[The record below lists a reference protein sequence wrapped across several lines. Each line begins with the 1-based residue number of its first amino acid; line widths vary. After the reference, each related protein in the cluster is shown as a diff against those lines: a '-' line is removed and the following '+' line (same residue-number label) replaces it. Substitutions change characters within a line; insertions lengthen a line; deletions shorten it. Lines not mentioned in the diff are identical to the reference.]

1 MSEKTI
7 LVAEDD
13 DILRNAL
20 QLALASEGY
29 RVRTAADGKEA
40 LDAFAE
46 CHPDLVV
53 LDVMMPRMSGYDV
66 CAEIRRRGDAT
77 PIIFLT
83 AKSSDEDMVLGLGL
97 GADDFI
103 AKPLKLNILLA
114 RIAVVFRWSARTS
127 GSQTAPQEI
136 FSIGA
141 AKVYANRYTVSA
153 DGMES
158 PLSIRELGLLKE
170 FAAHPGEVL
179 SRNDLI
185 DEVWGMEYGGTN
197 RTLDQHIVQIRRK
210 LGSSGALVETIRGVG
225 YRLKAKVERLKG

>member
-53 LDVMMPRMSGYDV
+53 LDVMMPRMSGYEV
-66 CAEIRRRGDAT
+66 CAEIRRLGDAT

-83 AKSSDEDMVLGLGL
+83 AKSSDEDMILGLGL

-114 RIAVVFRWSARTS
+114 RITVVFKWSARTS
-127 GSQTAPQEI
+127 APQTPQEI
-136 FSIGA
+136 FSIGE
-141 AKVYANRYTVSA
+141 AKIFANRYTVSA
-153 DGMES
+153 DGTES
-158 PLSIRELGLLKE
+158 PLSIRELAILKE

-179 SRNDLI
+179 SRNDMI

-225 YRLKAKVERLKG
+225 YRLKIV